1 MVGVSI
7 RYANRSAWL
16 NILVAKLFCGH
27 VDSERGLDFYS
38 QSEQLRDLSHYTHA
52 PCLEGLNSCL
62 LH

>member
-27 VDSERGLDFYS
+27 VDRERGLDFYS
-38 QSEQLRDLSHYTHA
+38 QSEQLRDLSHYTTH
-52 PCLEGLNSCL
+52 LVWKD
-62 LH
+62 

>member
-27 VDSERGLDFYS
+27 VDRER
-38 QSEQLRDLSHYTHA
+38 ERVR
-52 PCLEGLNSCL
+52 L
-62 LH
+62 LFTIRTTP

>member
-27 VDSERGLDFYS
+27 VDRER
-38 QSEQLRDLSHYTHA
+38 
-52 PCLEGLNSCL
+52 EG
-62 LH
+62 

>member
-27 VDSERGLDFYS
+27 VDREREGKTFIHNQNNSVISLIT
-38 QSEQLRDLSHYTHA
+38 RTH
-52 PCLEGLNSCL
+52 LVWKD
-62 LH
+62 